1 MVVLHNCIYSH
12 DKVVILK
19 VNNHQ
24 LLNQI
29 SHHNVCAYKDIL
41 LILLYNTFIVRS
53 VLFSATM
60 HSAIMLIRVFLFI
73 AIFSF
78 HIAAV
83 ALCAIMQP
91 ATNGLSLLLCRKSKL

>member
-1 MVVLHNCIYSH
+1 MVVLHNCVYSH

-29 SHHNVCAYKDIL
+29 SHHNVCVL
-41 LILLYNTFIVRS
+41 LIKIYYLLLYNTFIVRS

-60 HSAIMLIRVFLFI
+60 HSAIMLIRGFLFI

-83 ALCAIMQP
+83 ALCYHTASHQWSFP
-91 ATNGLSLLLCRKSKL
+91 PFV

>member
-29 SHHNVCAYKDIL
+29 SHHNVCV
-41 LILLYNTFIVRS
+41 LIKIYYLLLYNTFIVRS

-60 HSAIMLIRVFLFI
+60 HSAIMLIRGFLFI

-78 HIAAV
+78 HIAAAPTMRI
-83 ALCAIMQP
+83 ALCYHTASHQWSFP
-91 ATNGLSLLLCRKSKL
+91 PFV